1 MPATPRPDAHIENH
15 SLNNPCTSNWLR
27 SCFELATRRDP
38 VDAAR
43 DAELLAAAMQAR
55 CMDLFGDT
63 APLPG
68 NLIAM
73 LLQQHAG
80 ALEKL
85 HESMGPGQVR
95 DKLCALASQLD
106 VLAAELA
113 TGAFAMHY
121 GG

>member
-1 MPATPRPDAHIENH
+1 M
-15 SLNNPCTSNWLR
+15 
-27 SCFELATRRDP
+27 
-38 VDAAR
+38 
-43 DAELLAAAMQAR
+43 LAAAMRVR
-55 CMDLFGDT
+55 CMAVYGET
-63 APLPG
+63 VPLPG

-73 LLQQHAG
+73 LLQQHAE

-85 HESMGPGQVR
+85 HESMGPGQIR